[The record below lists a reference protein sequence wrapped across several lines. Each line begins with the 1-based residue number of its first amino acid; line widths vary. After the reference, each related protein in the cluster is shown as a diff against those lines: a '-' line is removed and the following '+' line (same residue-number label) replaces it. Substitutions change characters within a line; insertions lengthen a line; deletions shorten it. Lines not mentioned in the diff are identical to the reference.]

1 VPAID
6 VVDETFLAVPR
17 ERVAVRFA
25 DPAAWP
31 LLWPDLDLEVM
42 TDRGVQG
49 VRWTVTGERVGTME
63 VWLEEV
69 LDGTVLHYFLRVD
82 PAGRARRRS
91 RAEIRRDARSDRD
104 EGRRR
109 QRDAK
114 RIAFALKRELEGG
127 RPAGEPP
134 DHREERQ
141 RNENRQR

>member
-1 VPAID
+1 MRHPVRVPAID

-17 ERVAVRFA
+17 ERVAGRFA
-25 DPAAWP
+25 DRAAWP
-31 LLWPDLDLEVM
+31 LLWPDLDLEIM

-49 VRWTVTGERVGTME
+49 VRWTVTGGRVGTME

-82 PAGRARRRS
+82 PAGRERRRT
-91 RAEIRRDARSDRD
+91 RREIRRDARADRD

-114 RIAFALKRELEGG
+114 RIAFALKRDLEDG

-134 DHREERQ
+134 ELG
-141 RNENRQR
+141 

>member
-17 ERVAVRFA
+17 DRVAARFA
-25 DPAAWP
+25 DRSAWP
-31 LLWPDLDLEVM
+31 RLWPDLDLEVM
-42 TDRGVQG
+42 TDRGAQG
-49 VRWTVTGERVGTME
+49 VRWTVTGERIGTME

-69 LDGTVLHYFLRVD
+69 LDGTVVHYFLRVD
-82 PAGRARRRS
+82 PAGRERRRS
-91 RAEIRRDARSDRD
+91 PREIRRDARTDRD

-127 RPAGEPP
+127 RAAGEPP
-134 DHREERQ
+134 ELG
-141 RNENRQR
+141 